1 MNKHNI
7 YFLFMILTIG
17 TIFIFAILAFS
28 KTTRAFFNNIDIQS
42 LQTYINTIHPYQYKN
57 KINAERNTI
66 VSKYQFMDLYLAS
79 LQTPSTKYNELLN
92 IHKKYAIDIF
102 SQNNLSNLVKYIQD
116 TNIIMSV
123 NNLEGGMPFTIGN
136 TIILSD
142 MFMEKYYNDWVNNN
156 KSIQIN
162 FIETLLHEYLHII
175 QRKKQSLFDSYYKKH
190 YKYLVKQFSI
200 TNMERN
206 IQKKHMTNPDS
217 NNTFWTYKKNGNIYI
232 PILYKD
238 NDKYVPYVVKHKQPI
253 KHKHSNSKYVERKPL
268 LDIFNKIH
276 GFVNVSYHPNE
287 TFAYRVSKS
296 LISKDKNRFHY
307 DNINNHNN
315 EKNFLMT
322 L

>member
-17 TIFIFAILAFS
+17 SIIIFAILAFS
-28 KTTRAFFNNIDIQS
+28 KTTTGFINNIDIQS
-42 LQTYINTIHPYQYKN
+42 LQTYINTIHPYQYNN

-66 VSKYQFMDLYLAS
+66 VSKHQFMDLYLAS

-92 IHKKYAIDIF
+92 IHKKYTIDIF
-102 SQNNLSNLVKYIQD
+102 SRNNLSNLVKYIQD

-123 NNLEGGMPFTIGN
+123 NDLEGGMPFTIGN

-190 YKYLVKQFSI
+190 YNYLVKQFSI

-206 IQKKHMTNPDS
+206 IQKIHMTNPDS

-238 NDKYVPYVVKHKQPI
+238 NNKYIPYVVKQKQLI
-253 KHKHSNSKYVERKPL
+253 KHKHSNNMYVERKPL
-268 LDIFNKIH
+268 VDIFNKIH

-296 LISKDKNRFHY
+296 LISKTVVFNYHNTNNNY
-307 DNINNHNN
+307 DEI
-315 EKNFLMT
+315 NFLIG